1 MGYRA
6 SAITEHTGVTIPQWF
21 KDKWGEQL
29 NIPVYDDELVRKEYI
44 GKPRTPISYK
54 WERKFHDDII
64 NDLQKVVQEDT
75 EWRGDCLM
83 MIMMHED
90 NSVNRISIYRDKIVI
105 EAPDSWSVE
114 EDLHQFLGS
123 GV

>member
-21 KDKWGEQL
+21 KDKWDVQL
-29 NIPVYDDELVRKEYI
+29 NIPVYEGEMFRKELI
-44 GKPRTPISYK
+44 GAPRTPISYK
-54 WERKFHDDII
+54 WERKFHDDILK
-64 NDLQKVVQEDT
+64 DLQKVVAEDT
-75 EWRGDCLM
+75 EWSGDKLM

-90 NSVNRISIYRDKIVI
+90 GSVNRINIYADKVVI
-105 EAPDSWSVE
+105 EAPASWSIE
-114 EDLHQFLGS
+114 EDVHQYPGS